1 MSRRRYL
8 VAYDICNPTR
18 LRTVHKVVL
27 AYGDPLQYSVY
38 LCDLTGVQLVE
49 LRTKLREII
58 HHDVDAVSIFD
69 LGPTD
74 GRTVWAV
81 QHLGRPATEPD
92 DGPAIW

>member
-8 VAYDICNPTR
+8 VAYDICEPGR
-18 LRTVHKVVL
+18 LRTVHKLVL
-27 AYGDPLQYSVY
+27 AYGERLQYSVY
-38 LCDLTGVQLVE
+38 LCDLTGVQLIE

-58 HHDVDAVSIFD
+58 HHDIDAVSIFD
-69 LGPTD
+69 LGPAE
-74 GRTVWAV
+74 GRTVRAV